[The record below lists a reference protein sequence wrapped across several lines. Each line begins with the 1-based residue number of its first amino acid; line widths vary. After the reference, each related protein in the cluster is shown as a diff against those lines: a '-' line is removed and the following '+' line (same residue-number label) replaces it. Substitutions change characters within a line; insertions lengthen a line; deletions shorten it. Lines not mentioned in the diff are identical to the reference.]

1 MGVDR
6 ESVARQHVE
15 PAKLRE
21 LGVTA
26 GGLSVMML
34 DAGRTL
40 REMVAKLAPDLES
53 AQRITEHP
61 LFNYLAN
68 YLAGANEY
76 MAMEKLLSVLEEEQF
91 DLLILDTPPSRHALD
106 FLDAPGR
113 LTDAIDGPITKAFA
127 KAVRQGSRLSLDWV
141 AKGAALVLKSIGKL
155 TGAEFLQQLA
165 TLIAELNSVFG
176 GFTERAR
183 TVAKA
188 FRDPS
193 FGYVLVTRPVAAALE
208 DARSFGSALEEREVA
223 IDAVVV
229 NHLHVAPAD
238 WTAATQA
245 TLAVAA
251 GPALAGKI
259 EDAVR
264 LVRRRAQRE
273 LQELSV
279 LNDVPSLS
287 RVRQIRLPAVAGGV
301 SNLHQLT
308 LLAELMAPEA

>member
-1 MGVDR
+1 
-6 ESVARQHVE
+6 
-15 PAKLRE
+15 
-21 LGVTA
+21 
-26 GGLSVMML
+26 
-34 DAGRTL
+34 
-40 REMVAKLAPDLES
+40 LAPDLES

-183 TVAKA
+183 TVATA

-193 FGYVLVTRPVAAALE
+193 FGYVLVTRPVAAAL
-208 DARSFGSALEEREVA
+208 DDTCFFGRALEERQVG
-223 IDAVVV
+223 IDAIVLNKV
-229 NHLHVAPAD
+229 HTAPVLKDAIVG
-238 WTAATQA
+238 AE
-245 TLAVAA
+245 LEAA
-251 GPALAGKI
+251 GAADLAPKI
-259 EDAVR
+259 AQAVEI
-264 LVRRRAQRE
+264 LRRRANRE
-273 LQELSV
+273 EADLAVLRSV
-279 LNDVPSLS
+279 PTLAAVPQ
-287 RVRQIRLPAVAGGV
+287 VRLPAVAGGV
-301 SNLHQLT
+301 SNL
-308 LLAELMAPEA
+308 